1 MKKVSITNS
10 IATDKNNKATLPSS
24 QNKYVNNTV
33 KKSITTRGKKSF
45 TFKEENHNTQNNPV
59 PTLSQNQQNFKAHTL
74 KNKRM
79 SMEIKIKSDFYN
91 AQVDTPV
98 SSASTP
104 KVNTY
109 NSNPTLF
116 GSAEILTTN
125 YSENKEEMKQPQI
138 ESKYILD
145 SIEAL
150 GSLVKLKNS
159 TPSTETLVQIDKLN
173 NQLSQLK
180 TIGTP
185 NVSKQQINQD
195 ESNLLNENNTI
206 KRETFIDNNFN
217 KKESREKIIND
228 IHTTSDLRMKKYNIL
243 FDFINNNIKEIT
255 EMVSQSN
262 TTQVMYDA
270 IKEDSPKPN
279 MLCDIS
285 NSFAESNSEIEFY
298 KNFFERVEKNKV
310 TPHERDKFEST
321 INLES
326 FAQDSFFK
334 NKFDNSSF
342 QVEKTLIQF
351 EDTLN
356 RQINETVVESHNNI
370 DKR

>member
-1 MKKVSITNS
+1 VTNN
-10 IATDKNNKATLPSS
+10 IATDKNKATFSSS
-24 QNKYVNNTV
+24 QNKFTTNTI

-45 TFKEENHNTQNNPV
+45 TFRDDNP
-59 PTLSQNQQNFKAHTL
+59 LSQNNNTSNTVQNQPNFKAHTL

-79 SMEIKIKSDFYN
+79 SMEIKLKPDFYN

-125 YSENKEEMKQPQI
+125 YSENREEIKQPQI

-150 GSLVKLKNS
+150 GSLVKVKNS
-159 TPSTETLVQIDKLN
+159 TPSTETKVQIDNLN
-173 NQLSQLK
+173 NQLSQIK
-180 TIGTP
+180 TIGTS
-185 NVSKQQINQD
+185 NVSKPQIAQD
-195 ESNLLNENNTI
+195 ESNLLNENNII

-217 KKESREKIIND
+217 KKETREKIINE

-262 TTQVMYDA
+262 TTQIMYDG
-270 IKEDSPKPN
+270 IKEESPKPDMPN
-279 MLCDIS
+279 MLHDIS
-285 NSFAESNSEIEFY
+285 NSFAESNSEIDFY
-298 KNFFERVEKNKV
+298 KNFFERVEKNKA
-310 TPHERDKFEST
+310 TPHERDKFENT
-321 INLES
+321 INLDS

-334 NKFDNSSF
+334 NKFENSSF

-351 EDTLN
+351 EETLN
-356 RQINETVVESHNNI
+356 RQVNETLLESHSSL